1 MSWARSF
8 RRVLGLGLGT
18 DQREAV
24 PRPQFSRIDYHIGSK
39 DLRMPKKT
47 HGRSSRSCLGRGNLL
62 ELLRRPITQ
71 GRVQPAAILVALDKL
86 FDVDAQVIQI
96 PVFVRVDLFSF

>member
-39 DLRMPKKT
+39 DLPMPKKT
-47 HGRSSRSCLGRGNLL
+47 HGRAIGSAGGRGLFKLLGR
-62 ELLRRPITQ
+62 PIAE
-71 GRVQPAAILVALDKL
+71 R
-86 FDVDAQVIQI
+86 
-96 PVFVRVDLFSF
+96 